1 MSSLGY
7 TIGFIGCGNM
17 AQAMI
22 KGALASGVASAS
34 DIVVSAKTQAT
45 RERVQ
50 NCFGV
55 KAYAD
60 NADVVRASD
69 VVVLA
74 VRPHMFADVL
84 AEITGAQGA
93 DTVLV
98 SLAPGKDLA
107 WLGQHAPC
115 DKIIRLMPNTPAAV
129 GEGMTAICAN
139 DACSEDDICCVET
152 FVNSFGRSA
161 RVTEKIIDAVIPVS
175 GSAPAYVY
183 MFIEAMADAAVLE
196 GMPRAQAYEF
206 AAQAVLGSAKMVL
219 ESGQHPGALK
229 DAVCSPGGT
238 TIEGVRVLE
247 RAGMRSAVIE
257 ALEATAQKAREM

>member
-17 AQAMI
+17 ASAMI
-22 KGALASGVASAS
+22 KGALASGVVKPS
-34 DIVVSAKTQAT
+34 DIVISARTEAT
-45 RERVQ
+45 RTRIQE
-50 NCFGV
+50 CFGV
-55 KAYAD
+55 HAYAD

-74 VRPHMFADVL
+74 VKPHMFESILSEIQGVA
-84 AEITGAQGA
+84 AEH
-93 DTVLV
+93 TVLV
-98 SLAPGKDLA
+98 SLAPGKTLA
-107 WLGQHAPC
+107 WLAEVGPC
-115 DKIIRLMPNTPAAV
+115 KKVVRLMPNTPAAV
-129 GEGMTAICAN
+129 GQGMTALCAN
-139 DACSEDDICCVET
+139 DACTEDDIADIEV
-152 FVNSFGRSA
+152 FINSFGRSA
-161 RVTEKIIDAVIPVS
+161 RVSESLIDAVIPVS

-219 ESGQHPGALK
+219 ETHQHPGELK

-247 RAGMRSAVIE
+247 RLGMRSAVIE

>member
-17 AQAMI
+17 AQSMI
-22 KGALASGVASAS
+22 AGALTSGQVQPS
-34 DIVVSAKTQAT
+34 DIVISARTEAT
-45 RERVQ
+45 RTRVQ
-50 NCFGV
+50 EKFGV
-55 KAYAD
+55 QAFAD
-60 NADVVRASD
+60 NADVLRASD

-74 VRPHMFADVL
+74 VKPHMFDSIL
-84 AEITGAQGA
+84 QEISGSEGA

-98 SLAPGKDLA
+98 SLAPSKSLG
-107 WLGQHAPC
+107 WLSEHGPC
-115 DKIIRLMPNTPAAV
+115 KKIIRLMPNTPAAV

-139 DACSEDDICCVET
+139 DACTDDDIADIEL
-152 FVNSFGRSA
+152 FINSFGRSA
-161 RVTEKIIDAVIPVS
+161 RVAESLIDAVIPVS

-219 ESGQHPGALK
+219 ETAQHPGALK

-247 RAGMRSAVIE
+247 RMGMRSAIIE